1 MKSTKMQYFVDS
13 RSRILCGLAIFMGLS
28 SSVLFYFDHR
38 LNQAGI
44 GSPLGLGDTITGT
57 VSIWLQPWLILLS
70 LAGFPFW
77 SIHFITHLV
86 VGLLSGSILA
96 WITLLLNRRWK
107 SLFWPIT
114 ILLGVLAVSC
124 SFYSFLD
131 RKILEDRSRFIHH
144 AP

>member
-1 MKSTKMQYFVDS
+1 MQS
-13 RSRILCGLAIFMGLS
+13 PNGKRSRIIFALAIFMGLS

-44 GSPLGLGDTITGT
+44 GSPLGFGDTITGT

-77 SIHFITHLV
+77 SIHFVTHLV
-86 VGLLSGSILA
+86 VGLLSGGILGGIA
-96 WITLLLNRRWK
+96 LLLNRRWR

-114 ILLGVLAVSC
+114 ILLGLLTVSC
-124 SFYSFLD
+124 SFYSFVD
-131 RKILEDRSRFIHH
+131 RKILVVRSKHH